1 MLVLGAKE
9 QENKA
14 VAVRSRKLGD
24 IGQMSIEEFLEKIK
38 NEIENK
44 EA

>member
-9 QENKA
+9 QENNA

-24 IGQMSIEEFLEKIK
+24 IGQMSIEEFIEKIK
-38 NEIENK
+38 KEIEEK
-44 EA
+44 EV